1 MSVATSLISPTI
13 REGTNLRANLR
24 ANRALKFTL
33 GKLIYFV
40 EFLRGLVHGNLQSYP
55 RQRS

>member
-33 GKLIYFV
+33 GKLIDV